1 MQKKVSSRKEKQNP
15 EEKNR
20 DSKDAMTKG
29 LQAIAYTAGAVAGL
43 AAKTFAGQKPSK
55 VEKSKMSQT
64 PQRGPNEQS
73 GKKVGSSSR
82 KVPRAAGNKKK

>member
-1 MQKKVSSRKEKQNP
+1 MRKNVSPRKGKQNP

-43 AAKTFAGQKPSK
+43 ASKTFAGREPPK
-55 VEKSKMSQT
+55 VEKSPR
-64 PQRGPNEQS
+64 PQKAQDHPNDKS
-73 GKKVGSSSR
+73 GKTVESR
-82 KVPRAAGNKKK
+82 SRTVPRTADSKKK

>member
-1 MQKKVSSRKEKQNP
+1 MRKNVSPRKGKQNP

-43 AAKTFAGQKPSK
+43 ASKTFAGREPRKA
-55 VEKSKMSQT
+55 EKSQMPRKSQHD
-64 PQRGPNEQS
+64 PNDKS
-73 GKKVGSSSR
+73 GKTAESR
-82 KVPRAAGNKKK
+82 SRTVPRTAGSKKK